1 MPAIAETGTASS
13 QPKPPQAKSGSFRL
27 WIVGTIVATVAAT
40 IVLLA
45 LLNYA
50 KFDRI
55 YQQHYTSRFILVL
68 DDMKQ
73 TVERFLALGLSLG
86 SMGDLGG
93 GLTRA
98 QALNTEIRTIL
109 LTSDTGEILTR
120 TDGGGVALPTPWLK
134 PAGEMPH
141 RLELGNG
148 LIALTAPV
156 RTDFGAL
163 VGQVVL
169 VHSDEGRQ
177 ASTRQLLIQLGT
189 QTAGIITV
197 GGAIAAILWMYYL
210 GRLRRRILTTAAAI
224 EALDGTEDG
233 LEFQKAIGEPLD
245 PQLPTALEKTLAAQ
259 IELNAAGFAADME
272 LPPEP
277 EEPAPQPEK
286 KS

>member
-1 MPAIAETGTASS
+1 MTPALAESGAAAS
-13 QPKPPQAKSGSFRL
+13 QPATPSVKTGSFRL

-109 LTSDTGEILTR
+109 LTNSAGEILTR
-120 TDGGGVALPTPWLK
+120 TDQGGILLPTPWLLS
-134 PAGEMPH
+134 ATDMPH
-141 RLELGNG
+141 RLELPNNM
-148 LIALTAPV
+148 IALTAPV

-169 VHSDEGRQ
+169 VHSDAGRQ
-177 ASTRQLLIQLGT
+177 ASTRQLLVHLGT
-189 QTAGIITV
+189 QTIGIITV

-224 EALDGTEDG
+224 EALDGTADG
-233 LEFQKAIGEPLD
+233 MEFMTAIGEPLD
-245 PQLPTALEKTLAAQ
+245 PQLPLALETTLVAQVELSAAS
-259 IELNAAGFAADME
+259 LSADME
-272 LPPEP
+272 LPPDDDQ
-277 EEPAPQPEK
+277 PAERAAP
-286 KS
+286 

>member
-1 MPAIAETGTASS
+1 MPALAETGAAAS
-13 QPKPPQAKSGSFRL
+13 QPAPPPAKPGSFRL

-86 SMGDLGG
+86 EMGDLGG

-98 QALNTEIRTIL
+98 QALNTEIRAIV
-109 LTSDTGEILTR
+109 LTNSAGEILTR
-120 TDGGGVALPTPWLK
+120 TDQGGVLLPTPWMR
-134 PAGEMPH
+134 PANEMPQ
-141 RLELGNG
+141 RLELPDNM
-148 LIALTAPV
+148 IALTAPV

-169 VHSDEGRQ
+169 VHSDAGRQ
-177 ASTRQLLIQLGT
+177 ASTRQLLIHLGT
-189 QTAGIITV
+189 QTIGIITV

-210 GRLRRRILTTAAAI
+210 GRLRYRILTTAAAI
-224 EALDGTEDG
+224 EALDGTADG
-233 LEFQKAIGEPLD
+233 SEFLTAIGEPLD
-245 PQLPTALEKTLAAQ
+245 PQLPLALETTLIAQVELSAATM
-259 IELNAAGFAADME
+259 AAEME
-272 LPPEP
+272 LPPEEDQTS
-277 EEPAPQPEK
+277 EEAQK
-286 KS
+286 

>member
-1 MPAIAETGTASS
+1 LTPALAESGAAAS
-13 QPKPPQAKSGSFRL
+13 QPATPPVKTGSFRL

-109 LTSDTGEILTR
+109 LTNSAGEILTR
-120 TDGGGVALPTPWLK
+120 TDQGGILLPTPWLLS
-134 PAGEMPH
+134 ATDMPH
-141 RLELGNG
+141 RLELPGNM
-148 LIALTAPV
+148 IALTAQV

-169 VHSDEGRQ
+169 VHSDAGRQ
-177 ASTRQLLIQLGT
+177 ASTRQLLVHLGT
-189 QTAGIITV
+189 QTIGIITV

-224 EALDGTEDG
+224 EALDGTADG
-233 LEFQKAIGEPLD
+233 MEFMTAIGEPLD
-245 PQLPTALEKTLAAQ
+245 PQLPLALETTLVAQVELSAAS
-259 IELNAAGFAADME
+259 LSADME
-272 LPPEP
+272 LPPNDDQPKEG
-277 EEPAPQPEK
+277 APR
-286 KS
+286 

>member
-1 MPAIAETGTASS
+1 MPALAETGAAAS
-13 QPKPPQAKSGSFRL
+13 QPATPPAKSGSFRL

-73 TVERFLALGLSLG
+73 TVERFLALGLSL
-86 SMGDLGG
+86 SEMGDLGG

-98 QALNTEIRTIL
+98 QALNTEIRAIV
-109 LTSDTGEILTR
+109 LTNSAGEILTR
-120 TDGGGVALPTPWLK
+120 TDQGGVILPTPWMR
-134 PAGEMPH
+134 PATEMPP
-141 RLELGNG
+141 RLALPDNM
-148 LIALTAPV
+148 IALTAPV

-169 VHSDEGRQ
+169 VHSDAGRQ
-177 ASTRQLLIQLGT
+177 ASTRQLLIHLGT
-189 QTAGIITV
+189 QTIGIITV

-210 GRLRRRILTTAAAI
+210 GRLRHRILTTAAAI
-224 EALDGTEDG
+224 EALDGTADG
-233 LEFQKAIGEPLD
+233 AEFMTAIGEPLD
-245 PQLPTALEKTLAAQ
+245 PQLPLALETTLVAQVELSAASM
-259 IELNAAGFAADME
+259 AADME
-272 LPPEP
+272 LPPEAESP
-277 EEPAPQPEK
+277 EETKP
-286 KS
+286 